1 MSIHFDQLHSEIK
14 NLLSKYYTLSV
25 LKNENI
31 IIKNNKILSLENKK
45 EFIYFPDSLEDKI
58 YDLPIEDNQDDE
70 SLNGININLDYNQS
84 FQELS
89 NKDYSENKKHIYYNI
104 SNFQHIHSNIL
115 KTLSFYY
122 DMNNIEIIKHNNHKF
137 EIITKNNNKSIDIN
151 ENNNIKNSDQLSK
164 YSEFFYNYEESNL
177 TIAEYYEILY
187 ENMGEKQEFALF
199 LQIGNFQT
207 FQKMEDYLVNFNQ
220 IGVNIFIVIVK
231 EEVNEKNISIIKELF
246 PSCTIIK
253 TLNKGMDVGL
263 FLINLLYIRHKK
275 LEYTHILK
283 LHTKTDDRFRNNIL
297 TNLCKNKKQIEKCL
311 SMIQKNNIGMITG
324 NNVFN
329 FTNKKDFFNNHYYY
343 LTYLVSYTYQKDLDY
358 SFLEFAPGTFFYSK
372 FKVFDKLDEINI
384 RFIYDKLNDYE
395 SLDINWYKIFYN
407 LPKLNQNEVR
417 EHFYHH
423 SNNFGNNL
431 SMQCKTNCSGMRD
444 FMLEHALE
452 RFFGY
457 LAKYQNYQIIKS
469 QN

>member
-1 MSIHFDQLHSEIK
+1 MRIHFDQLHSEIK
-14 NLLSKYYTLSV
+14 NLLSKYYTLNI

-45 EFIYFPDSLEDKI
+45 EFIYFPDSIEDKI

-70 SLNGININLDYNQS
+70 LSNGTNIELEYNQS

-275 LEYTHILK
+275 LEYKHILK

-297 TNLCKNKKQIEKCL
+297 TNLCKNKKQIEQCL
-311 SMIQKNNIGMITG
+311 SMIEDNNTGMITG

-329 FTNKKDFFNNHYYY
+329 FKNKKDFFNNHYYY
-343 LTYLVSYTYQKDLDY
+343 LTYLVNQIYQKDLDY
-358 SFLEFAPGTFFYSK
+358 NLLEFAPGTFFYSK

-384 RFIYDKLNDYE
+384 RFIYDKLNDIN

-407 LPKLNQNEVR
+407 LPNLNQNEVR

-457 LAKYQNYQIIKS
+457 LAKYQNYKIIKL
-469 QN
+469 

>member
-14 NLLSKYYTLSV
+14 NLLSKYYTLNI

-31 IIKNNKILSLENKK
+31 VIKNNNILSLENKK
-45 EFIYFPDSLEDKI
+45 EFIYFPESLKDKI
-58 YDLPIEDNQDDE
+58 YDLPIEDNQENELSNEINVNSDD
-70 SLNGININLDYNQS
+70 YHQS
-84 FQELS
+84 FEKLS
-89 NKDYSENKKHIYYNI
+89 NKDYSENKKHIHYN
-104 SNFQHIHSNIL
+104 STNFQHIHSNIL
-115 KTLSFYY
+115 KSLSFYY

-137 EIITKNNNKSIDIN
+137 EIITKNNPMSNDEN
-151 ENNNIKNSDQLSK
+151 ENKNQVSN
-164 YSEFFYNYEESNL
+164 YSEFYYNYEESNL
-177 TIAEYYEILY
+177 TIAEYYEVLY

-207 FQKMEDYLVNFNQ
+207 FQKMEEYLANFTQ

-231 EEVNEKNISIIKELF
+231 EEVNEKNINFIKDLF
-246 PSCTIIK
+246 QSCTIIK

-263 FLINLLYIRHKK
+263 FLINLLYIRHKN
-275 LEYTHILK
+275 LEYRHILK

-297 TNLCKNKKQIEKCL
+297 TNLCNNKQQIEKCL
-311 SMIQKNNIGMITG
+311 SIIQKNDIGMITG

-329 FTNKKDFFNNHYYY
+329 FTNKKDFFNNHFYY

-358 SFLEFAPGTFFYSK
+358 KFLEFAPGTFFYSK

-384 RFIYDKLNDYE
+384 RFIYDKLNDND

-407 LPKLNQNEVR
+407 LPKLNQNEVK

-423 SNNFGNNL
+423 PNNYGNNL

-457 LAKYQNYQIIKS
+457 LAKYQNYQIIKI
-469 QN
+469 

>member
-14 NLLSKYYTLSV
+14 NLLSKYYTLNV

-58 YDLPIEDNQDDE
+58 YDLPIEDNQDNELSNREIVDSE
-70 SLNGININLDYNQS
+70 YNQS

-89 NKDYSENKKHIYYNI
+89 NKDYSENKKHIHYNF
-104 SNFQHIHSNIL
+104 SNLQHIHSNIL

-137 EIITKNNNKSIDIN
+137 EIITNNKYKSIDNN
-151 ENNNIKNSDQLSK
+151 ENNNIKNNNHLSK

-187 ENMGEKQEFALF
+187 ENIGKKQKFALF
-199 LQIGNFQT
+199 LQVGNFQT

-220 IGVNIFIVIVK
+220 IDVNIFIVIVK
-231 EEVNEKNISIIKELF
+231 EEVNDKNISIIKELF

-263 FLINLLYIRHKK
+263 FLINLLYIRHKN
-275 LEYTHILK
+275 LEYKYILK

-297 TNLCKNKKQIEKCL
+297 TNLCKNKKQIENCL
-311 SMIQKNNIGMITG
+311 SMIQDNNIGMITG
-324 NNVFN
+324 NKVFN
-329 FTNKKDFFNNHYYY
+329 FKNNKDFFNNHYYY
-343 LTYLVSYTYQKDLDY
+343 LTYLINYIYQKDLDY
-358 SFLEFAPGTFFYSK
+358 NFLEFAPGTFFYSK
-372 FKVFDKLDEINI
+372 FNVFDKLDEINI
-384 RFIYDKLNDYE
+384 RFIYDKLNDND

-407 LPKLNQNEVR
+407 LPKLNQNEVK
-417 EHFYHH
+417 EHFYYHP
-423 SNNFGNNL
+423 NNYGNNL
-431 SMQCKTNCSGMRD
+431 YMQCKTNCSGMRD

-457 LAKYQNYQIIKS
+457 LAKYQNYKILKI
-469 QN
+469 

>member
-14 NLLSKYYTLSV
+14 NLLSKYYTLNV

-45 EFIYFPDSLEDKI
+45 EFIYFPYSLEDKI
-58 YDLPIEDNQDDE
+58 YDLPIEDNGENELSNEIIVDSQ
-70 SLNGININLDYNQS
+70 YNQS

-89 NKDYSENKKHIYYNI
+89 NKDYSENKKYIHYN
-104 SNFQHIHSNIL
+104 STNFQHIHSNIL
-115 KTLSFYY
+115 KSLSFYY
-122 DMNNIEIIKHNNHKF
+122 DMYNIEIIKHNNHKF
-137 EIITKNNNKSIDIN
+137 EIITKNNNTSMNKN
-151 ENNNIKNSDQLSK
+151 ENKNKLSN

-177 TIAEYYEILY
+177 TVAEYYEVLY
-187 ENMGEKQEFALF
+187 ENMNEKQEFALF

-220 IGVNIFIVIVK
+220 IDVNVFIVIVK
-231 EEVNEKNISIIKELF
+231 EEVNEKNINIIKDLF

-297 TNLCKNKKQIEKCL
+297 SNLCKNKQQIVNCL
-311 SMIQKNNIGMITG
+311 SVIKKNNIGMITG

-329 FTNKKDFFNNHYYY
+329 FKNKKDFFNNHYYY
-343 LTYLVSYTYQKDLDY
+343 LNYLVSYTYQKDLDY

-384 RFIYDKLNDYE
+384 RFIYDKLNDNN

-407 LPKLNQNEVR
+407 LPKLNQNEVKD
-417 EHFYHH
+417 HFYHN
-423 SNNFGNNL
+423 SNNYGNNL
-431 SMQCKTNCSGMRD
+431 SMQCKTDCSGMRD

-457 LAKYQNYQIIKS
+457 LAKYQNYQIIKI